1 MDEYDGRQFVG
12 IDLHRQRS
20 VIVRQ
25 SESGEQLSAVRIVN
39 DPVALRLELE
49 RAGTD
54 PAVVLEATYGWY
66 WAVDVLRDCGAQVH
80 LAHPLGVKGFRYR
93 RVKNDVRD
101 AGDLADLL
109 RMGRLPEAWIA
120 PPQTREL
127 RELVRYRAK
136 LVAIRSGLKAQVHAV
151 LAKAGVLIAVS
162 DLFGVGGRQRLAK
175 MPLGAAYAERVRSL
189 LELIDVLDGHEARF
203 AGLIAKRLNADR
215 GYQAI
220 QQVPGIGPVL
230 AAVFVAEIGDVHRFT
245 SPAHLCSW
253 AGLTPKHRESDTVV
267 HRGHITKQGSK
278 LVRWAA
284 VEAIQRHPATS
295 KISLDRTRIESRRGK
310 NIAKVAAARKLLTL
324 VYYGLR
330 DGHIRALDRP
340 RAA

>member
-1 MDEYDGRQFVG
+1 MNEYDGKQFVG

-39 DPVALRLELE
+39 DPVALGLQLDD
-49 RAGTD
+49 AGAD
-54 PAVVLEATYGWY
+54 PEVVLEATYGWY
-66 WAVDVLRDCGAQVH
+66 WAVDVLRAHGAQVH

-120 PPQTREL
+120 PPATREL

-162 DLFGVGGRQRLAK
+162 DLFGVAGRKRLAK
-175 MPLGAAYAERVRSL
+175 VPLAAAYAERVRSL
-189 LELIDVLDGHEARF
+189 LELIDTLDGHEARF
-203 AGLIAKRLNADR
+203 AALIAKQLDADR

-220 QQVPGIGPVL
+220 QQVPGIGVTL
-230 AAVFVAEIGDVHRFT
+230 AAVFVAEIGDVGRFT
-245 SPAHLCSW
+245 GPAQLCSW
-253 AGLTPKHRESDTVV
+253 AGLTPRHRESDTVV

-284 VEAIQRHPATS
+284 IEAVQRHPTTT
-295 KISLDRTRIESRRGK
+295 KIAADKDRIEARRGK

-330 DGHIRALDRP
+330 DGHICALDRD

>member
-39 DPVALRLELE
+39 DPVALELQLEQ
-49 RAGTD
+49 AGAD
-54 PAVVLEATYGWY
+54 PEVVLEATYGWY
-66 WAVDVLRDCGAQVH
+66 WAVDVLQACGARVH

-101 AGDLADLL
+101 AADLADLL

-136 LVAIRSGLKAQVHAV
+136 LVAIRSGLKAQIHGV

-162 DLFGVGGRQRLAK
+162 DLFGVTGRQRLAK
-175 MPLGAAYAERVRSL
+175 VPLGPAYAQRIRSL
-189 LELIDVLDGHEARF
+189 LELINILDSHEARF
-203 AGLIAKRLNADR
+203 AVMIAERLATHR

-220 QQVPGIGPVL
+220 QQVPGIGPTL

-245 SPAHLCSW
+245 DAAHLCSW
-253 AGLTPKHRESDTVV
+253 AGLTPRHRESDTVV

-278 LVRWAA
+278 AVRWAA
-284 VEAIQRHPATS
+284 IEAVQRHPTTA
-295 KISLDRTRIESRRGK
+295 KIAADKHRIEARRGK

-324 VYYGLR
+324 IYYGLR
-330 DGHIRALDRP
+330 DGQIRALDRARP
-340 RAA
+340 A

>member
-1 MDEYDGRQFVG
+1 
-12 IDLHRQRS
+12 
-20 VIVRQ
+20 
-25 SESGEQLSAVRIVN
+25 
-39 DPVALRLELE
+39 
-49 RAGTD
+49 
-54 PAVVLEATYGWY
+54 
-66 WAVDVLRDCGAQVH
+66 
-80 LAHPLGVKGFRYR
+80 
-93 RVKNDVRD
+93 VKNDVHD

-175 MPLGAAYAERVRSL
+175 VPLGAAYAERVRSL

-203 AGLIAKRLNADR
+203 AGLIAKRLCNHR
-215 GYQAI
+215 GYQAL

-267 HRGHITKQGSK
+267 HRGHITKQGSN
-278 LVRWAA
+278 
-284 VEAIQRHPATS
+284 PTTS
-295 KISLDRTRIESRRGK
+295 KIALDRTRIESRRGK
-310 NIAKVAAARKLLTL
+310 NIAKIAAARKLLTL

>member
-1 MDEYDGRQFVG
+1 M
-12 IDLHRQRS
+12 
-20 VIVRQ
+20 
-25 SESGEQLSAVRIVN
+25 
-39 DPVALRLELE
+39 
-49 RAGTD
+49 
-54 PAVVLEATYGWY
+54 
-66 WAVDVLRDCGAQVH
+66 
-80 LAHPLGVKGFRYR
+80 
-93 RVKNDVRD
+93 RD
-101 AGDLADLL
+101 AADLADLL

-120 PPQTREL
+120 PPATREL

-162 DLFGVGGRQRLAK
+162 DLFGVGGRKRLAK
-175 MPLGAAYAERVRSL
+175 VPLAAAYAERVSSL
-189 LELIDVLDGHEARF
+189 LELIDTLDGHEARF
-203 AGLIAKRLNADR
+203 AALIVKRLDADR

-220 QQVPGIGPVL
+220 QQLPGIGPTL
-230 AAVFVAEIGDVHRFT
+230 AAVFVAEIGDVHRFAG
-245 SPAHLCSW
+245 PAQLCSW
-253 AGLTPKHRESDTVV
+253 AGLTPRHRESDTVV

-284 VEAIQRHPATS
+284 IEAVQRHPTTA
-295 KISLDRTRIESRRGK
+295 KIAADKQRIEARRGK

-330 DGHIRALDRP
+330 DGHIRALDRA

>member
-12 IDLHRQRS
+12 IDLHRRRS

-49 RAGTD
+49 QAGSD
-54 PAVVLEATYGWY
+54 PEVVLEATYGWY
-66 WAVDVLRDCGAQVH
+66 WAVDVLQACGARVH
-80 LAHPLGVKGFRYR
+80 LAHPLGVTGFRYR

-101 AGDLADLL
+101 AADLADLL

-136 LVAIRSGLKAQVHAV
+136 LVAIRSGLKAQIHAV

-162 DLFGVGGRQRLAK
+162 DLFGVTGRQGLARV
-175 MPLGAAYAERVRSL
+175 PLGAAYAQRISSL
-189 LELIDVLDGHEARF
+189 LELINILDSHETRF
-203 AGLIAKRLNADR
+203 AAMIAERLDTHA

-220 QQVPGIGPVL
+220 QRLPGIGPTL
-230 AAVFVAEIGDVHRFT
+230 AAVFVAEIGDVGRFT
-245 SPAHLCSW
+245 DPAHLCSW
-253 AGLTPKHRESDTVV
+253 AGLTPRHRESDTVV

-278 LVRWAA
+278 AVRWAA
-284 VEAIQRHPATS
+284 IEAVQRHPTTP
-295 KISLDRTRIESRRGK
+295 KIAADKHRIEARRGK

-330 DGHIRALDRP
+330 DGQIRALDRA